1 MRTGEELGVGRAA
14 GGRGGGGV
22 GVWWWW
28 WGGGGECELTPSI
41 SGAGGGFLRGR
52 RPPTSR
58 TRGSL
63 DLVLSSCR
71 PHRQRVHLQNAPHR
85 KAKQRVKVVTELRS
99 RSRS

>member
-1 MRTGEELGVGRAA
+1 MRTGEELG
-14 GGRGGGGV
+14 GGEGGGG
-22 GVWWWW
+22 
-28 WGGGGECELTPSI
+28 GGGGGEGGSECELTPSI

-58 TRGSL
+58 TRGPL

-71 PHRQRVHLQNAPHR
+71 PHRQRVHLQDAPHR